1 METVSPPRSRRS
13 PSGRRL
19 LEGSLSLPTSLPWK
33 GRADDA
39 RRRRGERVRRDWL
52 LVQRNSKNWMRNLAK
67 LRNPH
72 ALEKH

>member
-1 METVSPPRSRRS
+1 METVSPQRSRRS

-39 RRRRGERVRRDWL
+39 RRRREERVKRDWL
-52 LVQRNSKNWMRNLAK
+52 LVQRNSKNWMRNLVK